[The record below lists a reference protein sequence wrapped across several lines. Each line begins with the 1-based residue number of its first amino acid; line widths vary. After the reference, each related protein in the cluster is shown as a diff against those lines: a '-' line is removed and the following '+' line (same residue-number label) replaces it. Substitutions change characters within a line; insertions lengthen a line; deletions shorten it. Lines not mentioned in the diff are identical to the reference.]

1 VMKVAAVQFQHQANE
16 LAVNF
21 AVIRR
26 YAVAASQIGV
36 RLISFPECCL
46 TGYWH
51 LRHLNRKQLES
62 LAEQIPD
69 GAYSVKIREL
79 ANDLN
84 LTIGVGLLE
93 MTKNGRLFNSYFVA
107 NPSGT
112 YACHR
117 KIHCFIN
124 SEIASGDEYTVF
136 SGPDDVPI
144 GVLTCY
150 DNNIIENV
158 RMTALQGA
166 RVLLAPHQTGGCNS
180 GSPFA
185 MGIIPRKLWDDRATN
200 PDAIEAELRGDKG
213 RGWLMRWLPSRA
225 HDNGL
230 FIVFSNGIGPD
241 DDEVR
246 TGNSMIIDPYGR
258 IIKETWA
265 AGDEMV
271 VADLDL
277 SLQERATGTRW
288 IRARRPGLYGLL
300 TKETAKVE
308 STRDIRFEHLK
319 DNDL

>member
-1 VMKVAAVQFQHQANE
+1 MKVAAVQFQHQANE
-16 LAVNF
+16 LAANF
-21 AVIRR
+21 AIIRR
-26 YAVAASQIGV
+26 YAVAASKIGV

-51 LRHLNRKQLES
+51 LRHLNRKQLEG

-69 GAYSVKIREL
+69 GVYSVKIREL

-107 NPSGT
+107 NPGGT

-124 SEIASGDEYTVF
+124 SEIDSGDDFTVF

-144 GVLTCY
+144 GVLICY

-185 MGIIPRKLWDDRATN
+185 MGIIPRKLWDDRAAN

-230 FIVFSNGIGPD
+230 FLVFSNGIGPD

-258 IIKETWA
+258 IIEETWA

-300 TKETAKVE
+300 TKQMAKVE
-308 STRDIRFEHLK
+308 STRDIRFEHLE

>member
-1 VMKVAAVQFQHQANE
+1 
-16 LAVNF
+16 
-21 AVIRR
+21 
-26 YAVAASQIGV
+26 
-36 RLISFPECCL
+36 
-46 TGYWH
+46 
-51 LRHLNRKQLES
+51 
-62 LAEQIPD
+62 
-69 GAYSVKIREL
+69 
-79 ANDLN
+79 
-84 LTIGVGLLE
+84 

-124 SEIASGDEYTVF
+124 SEIDSGDEYTVF

-144 GVLTCY
+144 GVLICY

-185 MGIIPRKLWDDRATN
+185 MGIIPRKLWDDRVTN

-230 FIVFSNGIGPD
+230 FLVFSNGIGPD
-241 DDEVR
+241 DDEIR

-300 TKETAKVE
+300 TKQTAKVE
-308 STRDIRFEHLK
+308 STRDIRCEHLK